1 MNPITPNPW
10 VILGGVLLV
19 LAALVSVGIW
29 QRGEGRD
36 LERAD
41 CVDRENKELV
51 AANAEILRLHDD
63 VVEQEKRHLVALDV
77 IAIDH
82 QKEIAKNENQKQR
95 DVADARSGALGL
107 RFHATCPRTDTGQGS
122 EAGTATSIGDGR
134 TEVELSPE
142 TVDALYQIV
151 NDADR
156 NTDQLREA
164 QAVIR
169 EDRRLCGAAIT
180 SPNHD

>member
-1 MNPITPNPW
+1 MNPISVNLW
-10 VILGGVLLV
+10 AILGGVLIV
-19 LAALVSVGIW
+19 LALLVGVGRW
-29 QRGEGRD
+29 QNEAGHVA
-36 LERAD
+36 ERTAWQE
-41 CVDRENKELV
+41 RENKELV